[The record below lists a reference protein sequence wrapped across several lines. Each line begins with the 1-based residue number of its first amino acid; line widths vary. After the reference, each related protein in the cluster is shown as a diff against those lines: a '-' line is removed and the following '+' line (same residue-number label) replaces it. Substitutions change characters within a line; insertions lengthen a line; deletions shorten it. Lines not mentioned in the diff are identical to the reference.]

1 MNPEV
6 TVVVPAFNASAT
18 LRETLA
24 SVSAQTVR
32 DIEILVVD
40 DGSTDDT
47 ARIARSVAADDSRIR
62 LLSQANS
69 GVAAARNA
77 GLKAARA
84 NLVAPIDADDLWHPT
99 NLHKQLEVFRRDS
112 ELALVYSNFRLIN
125 MLGAVIQTPPQS
137 TVRGWVYLR
146 HLAHNIVGNGSA
158 IMFRRDLALGFG
170 GYDPRLRQAGAEG
183 CEDYL
188 LQIQL
193 ARRSRF
199 GVVAEPLVGYRK
211 RRDAMSADTARMLL
225 SRIVALTLLEA
236 EGAPA
241 PDIIRD
247 TKAGVRVALAIL
259 HARRGAL
266 IRSLREVGQA
276 ALDTPP
282 ASWPRVVDHGV
293 SRATRNLRN
302 RLARLPPDPSLQR
315 QFLDAA
321 PEAAIHVE
329 QPAYVRRIL
338 GRLAPLEHAYA
349 FNSAKP

>member
-1 MNPEV
+1 MNPKV

-47 ARIARSVAADDSRIR
+47 AQIARSAAADDSRIR
-62 LLSQANS
+62 LLSQANA

-77 GLKAARA
+77 GLEAARA
-84 NLVAPIDADDLWHPT
+84 TFVAPIDADDLWHP
-99 NLHKQLEVFRRDS
+99 NYLQKQLAVLRRDP
-112 ELALVYSNFRLIN
+112 ELSLVYSNFRLIDTSSS
-125 MLGAVIQTPPQS
+125 VIKTPPRS

-158 IMFRRDLALGFG
+158 IMFRRDLALSFG
-170 GYDPRLRQAGAEG
+170 GYDSRLRQAGAEG

-188 LQIQL
+188 LQIQI

-199 GVVAEPLVGYRK
+199 GVVPESLVGYRK
-211 RRDAMSADTARMLL
+211 RRDAMSVDAARMLL

-241 PDIIRD
+241 PHIIRD

-259 HARRGAL
+259 YIRKGAFD
-266 IRSLREVGQA
+266 RSLSEVGKA
-276 ALDTPP
+276 ALHTPA
-282 ASWPRVVDHGV
+282 ASWPRIIDHGV
-293 SRATRNLRN
+293 SRATRNFRG
-302 RLARLPPDPSLQR
+302 RLIRSPADPFLQR
-315 QFLDAA
+315 PFLDAA
-321 PEAAIHVE
+321 PEAVVHVE

-338 GRLAPLEHAYA
+338 GRLAPLEEAYA
-349 FNSAKP
+349 FGGAKP